1 MANVH
6 RARSQYQPHLC
17 EMRRMLCLVMAAV
30 VIAACSDATN
40 RPDDDVA
47 RSEYP
52 VCEASSV
59 TVQDNGFP
67 EVAGEG
73 DGAEMWALLWEEP
86 PWGVNHDVKV
96 VWRMAGSGEFTV
108 QALGP
113 RGESVAPTQG
123 PTPHAGSNWD
133 RPGEEWGT
141 FFSLPDDGCWVL
153 EASRGDDVSTIGVVV
168 GDA

>member
-1 MANVH
+1 
-6 RARSQYQPHLC
+6 
-17 EMRRMLCLVMAAV
+17 MLRLVIAAV

-47 RSEYP
+47 RSEDP

-86 PWGVNHDVKV
+86 PWPVNHDVKV